1 MLEGSVKIKVA
12 FVTVVESTNLLKVA
26 VMKLL
31 MLTSIAPFSGE
42 VLTTCGAVVSVPIFG
57 VNFTS
62 TQ

>member
-1 MLEGSVKIKVA
+1 
-12 FVTVVESTNLLKVA
+12 
-26 VMKLL
+26 